1 MKKLIA
7 FILAGVMLILALSSC
22 GNIQN
27 NDKKKIV
34 VTIFPEYDW
43 VVNVLGDLKDNYEVT
58 LLMKNGTDLHNYQP
72 TADDMVKI
80 SNCDL
85 FVYVGGES
93 DFWVA
98 NALLNP
104 MNKNRKTINLME
116 ILGSNVLEEDLEEES
131 EEDEEE
137 TEYDEHVWL
146 SLLNAELFVKEIS
159 SVLSKIDNDNS
170 KKYSDNANKYAEKLK
185 DLHNQFATAVS
196 SSSKNT
202 LVFGDR
208 FPFRYLCKSYGIT
221 YYAAFEGCSA
231 DVEASFDTII
241 SLAEKL
247 DEFDL
252 NYIIKIESSD
262 NSLPETIIN
271 SSKNKNRTILT
282 LDSMQSVSE
291 KDIKSGITYLSIMQ
305 SNLEVL
311 KTALGN

>member
-1 MKKLIA
+1 MKKTFALIM
-7 FILAGVMLILALSSC
+7 AGLMLILALSSC
-22 GNIQN
+22 NNIQN

-43 VVNVLGDLKDNYEVT
+43 VMNVLGDLKENYEVT

-85 FVYVGGES
+85 FIYVGGES
-93 DFWVA
+93 DFWVE
-98 NALLNP
+98 NALINP
-104 MNKNRKTINLME
+104 MNKDRKTINLME
-116 ILGSNVLEEDLEEES
+116 ILGSNVLEEDLEE
-131 EEDEEE
+131 DKEE

-146 SLLNAELFVKEIS
+146 SLLNTKLFVKEIS
-159 SVLSKIDNDNS
+159 SALLKIDENNS
-170 KKYSDNANKYAEKLK
+170 KTYSDNSQKYADEL
-185 DLHNQFATAVS
+185 DNLHNQFTSAVS
-196 SSSKNT
+196 EASKNV

-208 FPFRYLCKSYGIT
+208 FPFRYFCKDYGIT
-221 YYAAFEGCSA
+221 YFAAFEGCSA
-231 DVEASFDTII
+231 DVEASFETVI

-247 DEFDL
+247 DEYDL
-252 NYIIKIESSD
+252 NCIVKIESSD
-262 NSLPETIIN
+262 DSLPGTIIN
-271 SSKNKNRTILT
+271 SSKNKDRTILT

-291 KDIKSGITYLSIMQ
+291 KDIKSGMTYLSIMK

>member
-1 MKKLIA
+1 MKKILA
-7 FILAGVMLILALSSC
+7 LILAGLMLILALSSC

-43 VVNVLGDLKDNYEVT
+43 VMNVLGDLKDSYEVT

-104 MNKNRKTINLME
+104 MNKNRMTINLME
-116 ILGSNVLEEDLEEES
+116 ILGSKVLEEDL

-159 SVLSKIDNDNS
+159 TVLSKIDKDNS
-170 KKYSDNANKYAEKLK
+170 IIYSDNSEKYSNELK
-185 DLHNQFATAVS
+185 DLHNKYTEAVS
-196 SSSKNT
+196 NASINT

-208 FPFRYLCKSYGIT
+208 FPFRYFCKDYGIT
-221 YYAAFEGCSA
+221 YFAAFEGCSA
-231 DVEASFDTII
+231 DVEASFETII

-247 DEFDL
+247 DEYDL
-252 NYIIKIESSD
+252 NCIIKIETSD
-262 NSLPETIIN
+262 DSLPRTIIG
-271 SSKNKNRTILT
+271 SSKNKNRTVLT

-291 KDIKSGITYLSIMQ
+291 KDIKSGTTYLSIMQ

-311 KTALGN
+311 KTALCN